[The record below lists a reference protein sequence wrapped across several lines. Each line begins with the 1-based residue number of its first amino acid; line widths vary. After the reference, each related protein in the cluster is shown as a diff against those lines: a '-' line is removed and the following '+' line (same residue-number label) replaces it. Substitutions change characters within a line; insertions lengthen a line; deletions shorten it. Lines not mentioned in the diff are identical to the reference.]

1 MVLMLCC
8 FVRGLTPDAY
18 AAPLER
24 VEFDSA
30 SLRLLSGSLIEGER
44 IEGHLAK
51 PDGAGPFPAVVA
63 LHGCAGMHDTTR
75 RRLADHLVAW
85 GYVLL
90 LVDSYATRR
99 GMDHA
104 CTSAAFATFVR
115 RRPDAHGALI
125 FLGQQGFVDPQRV
138 AVIGFSAGAWVTL
151 AAAEPNPFE
160 QFEPPSRLR
169 FRAAAAFYPPC
180 KVAMLRPA
188 IPTLIFIGAADDW
201 TPAAE
206 CTSIIERWGTDGPPV
221 ELIVYPGAHHGFFYS
236 HLQPGVTM
244 FDHWLE
250 YNGKAADNASQRLH
264 QFLDRYLK

>member
-1 MVLMLCC
+1 
-8 FVRGLTPDAY
+8 
-18 AAPLER
+18 
-24 VEFDSA
+24 
-30 SLRLLSGSLIEGER
+30 
-44 IEGHLAK
+44 
-51 PDGAGPFPAVVA
+51 
-63 LHGCAGMHDTTR
+63 
-75 RRLADHLVAW
+75 
-85 GYVLL
+85 
-90 LVDSYATRR
+90 
-99 GMDHA
+99 
-104 CTSAAFATFVR
+104 
-115 RRPDAHGALI
+115 
-125 FLGQQGFVDPQRV
+125 
-138 AVIGFSAGAWVTL
+138 VIGFSAGAWVTL

-188 IPTLIFIGAADDW
+188 IPTLIFIGAAYDW